1 MAEVSKGDLMFFQN
15 EILSDIKKL
24 ESKINLKID
33 KQIEDLKQKII
44 HSEKTTKNLIKYYNF
59 IQKLKILHQEIHQKQ
74 KNLKKILEI

>member
-44 HSEKTTKNLIKYYNF
+44 HSKIKMKKLIKYYNF
-59 IQKLKILHQEIHQKQ
+59 IQKLKILHQEIHQK
-74 KNLKKILEI
+74 